1 MLKIM
6 TNQSEPVK
14 GESTMIKCVKCG
26 NLNEDEVKICVFCGA
41 LLDLTEHISTKGLD
55 DADYE
60 EGTPRWGSARFTP
73 RTHLVLGIEGETRS
87 LTYKAIDISELIL
100 GRSDAKPDET
110 PQINLTE
117 YGALEKGVSRKHAVI
132 NRKDGSLYLIDH
144 KSANGTY
151 LNGQKLVPLQERVLR
166 DGDDVRL
173 GHLMMRITFEQ
184 L

>member
-1 MLKIM
+1 MA
-6 TNQSEPVK
+6 NQSEPVK

-26 NLNEDEVKICVFCGA
+26 NLNEDDVKICVFCGA
-41 LLDLTEHISTKGLD
+41 LLDLTEHIATKGLD

-87 LTYKAIDISELIL
+87 LTFNANDITELIL
-100 GRSDAKPDET
+100 GRADPKTGEAPQVNLSD
-110 PQINLTE
+110 

-132 NRKDGSLYLIDH
+132 NRKDGSLYLVDQG
-144 KSANGTY
+144 SANGTY
-151 LNGQKLVPLQERVLR
+151 LNGQKLLPQQERVLR